1 MDFINTLVPFIEA
14 NLSDLDPL
22 LSSVTLAIL
31 FLTGY
36 DFYHLLFSTV
46 LSWFKKD

>member
-1 MDFINTLVPFIEA
+1 MNVINTLVPFIEA

-22 LSSVTLAIL
+22 IASVCLGIL
-31 FLTGY
+31 FLVSY